1 MPDAPLRHILD
12 GYKVLDFTQIV
23 AGPITTLMLAEM
35 GAEVI
40 KVELMPHGDSG
51 RGGLHLNEDGRS
63 GFFVQLNR
71 GKKSICLNPKSAEGH
86 DIIERL
92 VRRCDVLVENFAPG
106 VIGRM
111 GFDYERVKV
120 LNPKIVM
127 CSISGYG
134 QTGPLADQPGFDFLG
149 AAYAGITSMGGEA
162 GGSPYFPMTATG
174 DVSAGA
180 NACGAICAAL
190 LYRERTGQG
199 QHLDMTLLDA
209 YFYFHESSVER
220 YSLTKGAYQPTR
232 SGRHSKQAV
241 PCGVFKG
248 KNRYFIII
256 APLDHQFR
264 ALCTAIGK
272 PQIPEDP
279 RFKERIDRLR
289 NAEALA
295 AEVEEWFASMP
306 SDEASMEVF
315 NAHRVPYAPVLSVAE
330 AVNHPHLRLRGT
342 VRTVHDPFLGDF
354 DVPGFLFRFS
364 NFPQPLELQAPS
376 LGEHNEQVLTEYLD
390 YPASRVRE
398 LEAKGVLRSGRV

>member
-1 MPDAPLRHILD
+1 MANAPLRHVLD
-12 GYKVLDFTQIV
+12 GYKVLDFSQIV

-40 KVELMPHGDSG
+40 KVELMPHGDPG
-51 RGGLHLNEDGRS
+51 RGGLYISEKGRS
-63 GFFVQLNR
+63 GFFVQHNR
-71 GKKSICLNPKSAEGH
+71 GKKSICLNPKTPEGH

-92 VRRCDVLVENFAPG
+92 VRWSDVLVENYAPG

-111 GFDYERVKV
+111 GFGYEHVKT

-134 QTGPLADQPGFDFLG
+134 QTGPLADQPGYDYLG
-149 AAYAGITSMGGEA
+149 GAYAGITSMGGEPD
-162 GGSPYFPMTATG
+162 GTPYFAMTATG
-174 DVSAGA
+174 DTSTGA
-180 NACGAICAAL
+180 NACGAVCDAL

-199 QHLDMTLLDA
+199 QYLDLSLLDA
-209 YFYFHESSVER
+209 YFYFHDQAVER
-220 YSLTKGAYQPTR
+220 YSLTKGEYKPTR
-232 SGRHSKQAV
+232 SGKHSMQTS

-272 PQIPEDP
+272 PEMFEDP
-279 RFKERIDRLR
+279 RFRRLERFKNVD
-289 NAEALA
+289 ALA
-295 AEVEEWFASMP
+295 AEVEGWFASMP

-315 NAHRVPYAPVLSVAE
+315 KQHRVPCAPVLSVEE
-330 AVNHPHLRLRGT
+330 AVNHPHMRQRGT
-342 VRTVHDPFLGDF
+342 VRTVHDRLLGDF

-364 NFPQPLELQAPS
+364 NFPEPLELHAPF
-376 LGEHNEQVLTEYLD
+376 LGEHNEQVLTESLG

-398 LEAKGVLRSGRV
+398 LEAKGVLRSGPV